1 MEANAVSSDW
11 AGEAGTDLRVATRL
25 GEVAR
30 RSQAVVGSRATGLLV
45 VAVTV
50 GVFLGYMVRNVPI
63 VAPRLPRSEAVR
75 YWPAAAIGALIVIG
89 VVAVVSSAVL
99 RRRRAPPLVA
109 SDHAGPHAGFHLPRA
124 LAWQRV
130 PRRVVLISVAV
141 SFLLGGGALL
151 SDYPLWI
158 VGLGALLPWLPLLV
172 FEAVWKHEHY
182 GAFAVFL
189 AVVFFQTLHMGEHTV
204 QVLQL
209 LATDGNLARS
219 HGVFGQLDFEL
230 VHFLADTTVW
240 LSLGV
245 FLVVFR
251 GANRWLWIAF
261 AAASLHEVEHLYLF
275 WIYHAHPAVYASGG
289 FAGIM
294 GSGGV
299 IGSPLGRPYLH
310 FAYNVI
316 VIVPMVI
323 ALWDCAAGLHDPAPR
338 RDGSPRSRGARV
350 LREGPIALKGI
361 RERFLRE
368 RTANTKAQ
376 HQTGEFALRAAPML
390 RAGVDP
396 GLLDE
401 VFW

>member
-1 MEANAVSSDW
+1 MGTGAVSSDW
-11 AGEAGTDLRVATRL
+11 GGEARADLPVATRP
-25 GEVAR
+25 GEVAG
-30 RSQAVVGSRATGLLV
+30 RSQAVVGSRAAGLLV
-45 VAVTV
+45 VVVAV
-50 GVFLGYMVRNVPI
+50 GIFLGYMVRNVPI

-75 YWPAAAIGALIVIG
+75 YWPAAAIGALIVTG
-89 VVAVVSSAVL
+89 VVAVVSGAVL
-99 RRRRAPPLVA
+99 RRRRAPLVA
-109 SDHAGPHAGFHLPRA
+109 SDHAAPRAGFHLPRA
-124 LAWQRV
+124 LVWQRV
-130 PRRVVLISVAV
+130 PRRVVLITVGV
-141 SFLLGGGALL
+141 SFLLGAGALL

-172 FEAVWKHEHY
+172 FEAAWKHEHY

-230 VHFLADTTVW
+230 VHFVADTMVW

-261 AAASLHEVEHLYLF
+261 AAAGLHEVEHLYLF
-275 WIYHAHPAVYASGG
+275 WIYHAHQAVYASGG

-294 GSGGV
+294 GSGGI

-323 ALWDCAAGLHDPAPR
+323 ALWDQARGLDDLQVSRRAITRAAAASGGTTSAAITTSGAAG
-338 RDGSPRSRGARV
+338 GS
-350 LREGPIALKGI
+350 
-361 RERFLRE
+361 
-368 RTANTKAQ
+368 
-376 HQTGEFALRAAPML
+376 
-390 RAGVDP
+390 
-396 GLLDE
+396 
-401 VFW
+401 